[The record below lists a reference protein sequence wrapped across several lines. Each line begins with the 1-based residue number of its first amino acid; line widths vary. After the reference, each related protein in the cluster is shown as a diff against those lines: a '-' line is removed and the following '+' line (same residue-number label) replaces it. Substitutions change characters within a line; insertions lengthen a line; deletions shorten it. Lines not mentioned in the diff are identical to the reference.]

1 MRFSSSAILRIKCFC
16 ENLRNLRETNLKLDI
31 FVPKKPDKIYYR
43 KCLNLSCYRF
53 TSHVLTVKRVL
64 FMSTKRGKGERYS
77 TDFKLRLLEEFHAE
91 GSSQY
96 AICKKYGVGYRSFTN
111 WVRKFEAKLP
121 SLPDSLPEVEK
132 RVYMGR
138 VKSKPANQA
147 VPMTEAERL
156 RAEVE
161 RLRKALA
168 YSELR
173 NEALGEVLRIG
184 REEYGVDLL
193 KKAGAKQ

>member
-1 MRFSSSAILRIKCFC
+1 M
-16 ENLRNLRETNLKLDI
+16 
-31 FVPKKPDKIYYR
+31 
-43 KCLNLSCYRF
+43 LSCYRF

-77 TDFKLRLLEEFHAE
+77 TDFKLRLLEEFHA
-91 GSSQY
+91 GDSSQY

>member
-1 MRFSSSAILRIKCFC
+1 M
-16 ENLRNLRETNLKLDI
+16 
-31 FVPKKPDKIYYR
+31 
-43 KCLNLSCYRF
+43 
-53 TSHVLTVKRVL
+53 
-64 FMSTKRGKGERYS
+64 
-77 TDFKLRLLEEFHAE
+77 
-91 GSSQY
+91 
-96 AICKKYGVGYRSFTN
+96 
-111 WVRKFEAKLP
+111 P

-132 RVYMGR
+132 RVYRR

-147 VPMTEAERL
+147 VPLTEAERL

>member
-1 MRFSSSAILRIKCFC
+1 M
-16 ENLRNLRETNLKLDI
+16 
-31 FVPKKPDKIYYR
+31 
-43 KCLNLSCYRF
+43 
-53 TSHVLTVKRVL
+53 
-64 FMSTKRGKGERYS
+64 
-77 TDFKLRLLEEFHAE
+77 
-91 GSSQY
+91 
-96 AICKKYGVGYRSFTN
+96 
-111 WVRKFEAKLP
+111 P

-147 VPMTEAERL
+147 VPRTEAERL